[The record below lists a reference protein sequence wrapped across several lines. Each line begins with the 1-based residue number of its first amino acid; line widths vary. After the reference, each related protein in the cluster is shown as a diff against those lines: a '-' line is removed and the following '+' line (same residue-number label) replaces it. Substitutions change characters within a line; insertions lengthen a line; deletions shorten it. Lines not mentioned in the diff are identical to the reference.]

1 MIDDWPFDDPK
12 NVATFTVR
20 QIARDGNP
28 ILRVTHDSEDGAWQF
43 LEWGPPY
50 EEDAMIVGL
59 EEMTRI
65 DPSIL
70 ELANLPLGCVRIRQN
85 ASQPWH
91 REPNPN
97 HSGS

>member
-1 MIDDWPFDDPK
+1 MSEDWPFADPK

-28 ILRVTHDSEDGAWQF
+28 ILRVTHDREDGAWQF
-43 LEWGPPY
+43 LEWGTPR

-65 DPSIL
+65 DQSISA
-70 ELANLPLGCVRIRQN
+70 LADLPLGWRAIGRSP
-85 ASQPWH
+85 AEPWQ

-97 HSGS
+97 EGS

>member
-1 MIDDWPFDDPK
+1 VTDAWPFADPK
-12 NVATFTVR
+12 NVAAFTVR
-20 QIARDGNP
+20 QIAREGYP

-43 LEWGPPY
+43 LEWVTPR
-50 EEDAMIVGL
+50 EEDAMVVSL

-70 ELANLPLGCVRIRQN
+70 DLADLPLGWRAIRRR
-85 ASQPWH
+85 PDERWH

-97 HSGS
+97 DG

>member
-1 MIDDWPFDDPK
+1 MTDNWPFDDPK
-12 NVATFTVR
+12 NVAVFTVR

-43 LEWGPPY
+43 LEWGTPR

-59 EEMTRI
+59 EEMARI

-70 ELANLPLGCVRIRQN
+70 ELADLPIGWRAIRP
-85 ASQPWH
+85 SPTEPWQ
-91 REPNPN
+91 RERNSN
-97 HSGS
+97 EGS

>member
-1 MIDDWPFDDPK
+1 MNDDWPFADPK

-28 ILRVTHDSEDGAWQF
+28 ILRVSHDSVDGAWQF
-43 LEWGPPY
+43 LEWGTPR
-50 EEDAMIVGL
+50 EEDAMIVLL

-65 DPSIL
+65 DNSIR
-70 ELANLPLGCVRIRQN
+70 ELADLPLGWRATRRSP
-85 ASQPWH
+85 AEPWH

-97 HSGS
+97 DGS